1 MDAEAMSNRVNYA
14 TLLSQIGLNSRDFPQ
29 EKFVEKHPV
38 WVVLPK
44 PEAMVH
50 GHEGWEITKVSN
62 DLYAIEI
69 IEKFG

>member
-1 MDAEAMSNRVNYA
+1 MKNCVNYTTVLEQA
-14 TLLSQIGLNSRDFPQ
+14 GLNPRDYPQ
-29 EKFVEKHPV
+29 EKFVESHPV

-44 PEAMVH
+44 VEAIVY

-62 DLYAIEI
+62 DLYSIEI

>member
-1 MDAEAMSNRVNYA
+1 MTTHVNYA
-14 TLLSQIGLNSRDFPQ
+14 TALEQAGLNSRDYPQ
-29 EKFVEKHPV
+29 EKFVESHPV

-44 PEAMVH
+44 IEAIIY

-62 DLYAIEI
+62 DLYSIEI

>member
-14 TLLSQIGLNSRDFPQ
+14 TLLSQIGLKSRDYPQ
-29 EKFVEKHPV
+29 ENFVEKHPV
-38 WVVLPK
+38 WIVLPRK
-44 PEAMVH
+44 EALQY
-50 GHEGWEITKVSN
+50 GHDGWEITKVSN